1 MVGQVGPLHEPSPNS
16 IPLFL
21 FYVGKVKPVID
32 SVHKFDDVLG
42 AYDRILTGHV
52 RGKVVVEIA

>member
-1 MVGQVGPLHEPSPNS
+1 MNLPL
-16 IPLFL
+16 IQFLFFL